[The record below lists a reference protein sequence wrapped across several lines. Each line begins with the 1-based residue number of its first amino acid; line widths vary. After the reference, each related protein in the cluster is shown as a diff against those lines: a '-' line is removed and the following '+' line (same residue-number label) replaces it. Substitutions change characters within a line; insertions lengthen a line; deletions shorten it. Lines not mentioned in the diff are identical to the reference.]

1 MQIRQPALPT
11 AKPSVTPSAYVLL
24 SLPLGILYF
33 VFIVAGLTLSAG
45 LLPIFVGLPILLG
58 VLTILFGIAG
68 FERSLARA
76 VLGLDDPEPAS
87 ASASVAA
94 ERGLFRRLGRAVADP
109 ASYLNILLCI
119 LKLPIGIV
127 NFVVSVTLVC
137 VSIGLIATPAVYVVL
152 ERTISIDIFETSY
165 WIADLAPNI
174 TSMQLSFVCTAIG
187 FVLLFL
193 SVATIRAMAA
203 WTARFT
209 LAMARAPR

>member
-24 SLPLGILYF
+24 SLPLGIFYF

-76 VLGLDDPEPAS
+76 VLGLDDPEPSS
-87 ASASVAA
+87 ASAAS
-94 ERGLFRRLGRAVADP
+94 ESGLFRRLGRAIADP

-152 ERTISIDIFETSY
+152 ERTIDIDIFEMSY
-165 WIADLAPNI
+165 WLADLAPNV
-174 TSMQLSFVCTAIG
+174 TSLQLSFVCTAVGI
-187 FVLLFL
+187 VLLLL
-193 SVATIRAMAA
+193 SVAAIRAMAA